1 MRTVNF
7 YRTKSGNCPVEDF
20 LDSLSGKQAQKVVWV
35 LRLIEELD
43 IVPVQYLKKLVN
55 TDDIWEVRIQFGGSI
70 FRLLGFFDGATLLIL
85 TNGFAKKSQ
94 KTPRQEIDLATQ
106 RKNEYLSRKRK
117 YGNRYRICRRF

>member
-7 YRTKSGNCPVEDF
+7 YRTGSGNCPVEDF

-43 IVPVQYLKKLVN
+43 VVPRQYLKKLVN
-55 TDDIWEVRIQFGGSI
+55 TEDIWEVRVQFGGNI
-70 FRLLGFFDGATLLIL
+70 FRLLGFFDGSTLMIL

-94 KTPRQEIDLATQ
+94 KTPRQEIDLATR

-117 YGNRYRICRRF
+117 V